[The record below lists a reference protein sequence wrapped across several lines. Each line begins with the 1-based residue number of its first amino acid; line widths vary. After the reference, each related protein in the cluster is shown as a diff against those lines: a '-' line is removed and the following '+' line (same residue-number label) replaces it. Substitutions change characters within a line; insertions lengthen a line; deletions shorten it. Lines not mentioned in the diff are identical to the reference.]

1 MKGTTL
7 SVEKD
12 LNQTLI
18 DFLKKGLESG
28 GFEAVLLPSRIPS
41 GDSFAYLLLKDP
53 SLLEKASPLPPVMPV
68 QGAKAVSS
76 LTQYGKT
83 NQKILA
89 VMRPCEIRAAIELSK
104 LKQADLENIRFL
116 SVDCPGV
123 LPLSDYIKNP
133 QEKEKTFQEALQEE
147 KTESMRPVCQVCEEF
162 SSTTEDLH
170 VGRWGAE
177 KGQISLIPSSEEG
190 EKILE
195 SLGEQGDQSVDSW
208 ESRIQE
214 LKDQRIKK
222 RAQFHKDLKTKAG
235 GPDKLLEFFNQC
247 INCHNCMRACPVC
260 YCRQCYFDSEAFDLP
275 VEDFLKRAHKK
286 GGLRLPP
293 DTLLFHLGR
302 MSHMAHACV
311 SCGTCEDA
319 CPMDIPVAQ
328 LFSLVADQTQKLFQ
342 YVPGRDKEE
351 PLPFSVY
358 KEEEFKE
365 VEKPYR
371 ETYTT
376 GEEKNA

>member
-7 SVEKD
+7 PVEKD

-28 GFEAVLLPSRIPS
+28 GFDAVLLPSRVPS
-41 GDSFAYLLLKDP
+41 GDSFAYLLIKNP
-53 SLLEKASPLPPVMPV
+53 SLLEEATPLPPVMPV

-89 VMRPCEIRAAIELSK
+89 AMRPCEIRAATELSK
-104 LKQADLENIRFL
+104 LKQAELENILFL
-116 SVDCPGV
+116 SLDCPGA
-123 LPLSDYIKNP
+123 LPLSDYLENP
-133 QEKEKTFQEALQEE
+133 REKDKVFQEALENR
-147 KTESMRPVCQVCEEF
+147 KTESMRPVCQVCREF
-162 SSTTEDLH
+162 STTTGDLH

-177 KGQISLIPSSEEG
+177 KGRVFLISSSEQG
-190 EKILE
+190 KKIQE
-195 SLGEQGDQSVDSW
+195 TMGNQGDQSVDSW
-208 ESRIQE
+208 ESKVKE
-214 LKDQRIKK
+214 LKEQRLQE
-222 RAQFHKDLKTKAG
+222 RAQFHEDLKTKAG

-275 VEDFLKRAHKK
+275 VDDFLKRAKKK
-286 GGLRLPP
+286 GSLRLPT
-293 DTLLFHLGR
+293 DTLLFQLGR
-302 MSHMAHACV
+302 MSHMVHSCV

-342 YVPGRDKEE
+342 YSPGRNREE

-358 KEEEFKE
+358 KEEEFHE
-365 VEKPYR
+365 VETPYR
-371 ETYTT
+371 KTYSK
-376 GEEKNA
+376 GEGKNA